1 MGLSRL
7 LVVLIV
13 VALSGAAGAQQPK
26 KIPRVGILFGA
37 TCKPTVRVTPN
48 FYFFALTTASHT
60 RWTFDSHVI

>member
-1 MGLSRL
+1 MTAVGNQAPPMGLSRL

-37 TCKPTVRVTPN
+37 ICKPTVRVTAN
-48 FYFFALTTASHT
+48 FYFSL
-60 RWTFDSHVI
+60 